1 MPSEDKL
8 DTVKLA
14 QAINLARRYSVQN
27 EYDLMQ
33 VRFLFG
39 FAMERS
45 CERRASLVRNML
57 RSFL

>member
-33 VRFLFG
+33 VRFFFLDLQWNDRVEEERLFG
-39 FAMERS
+39 I
-45 CERRASLVRNML
+45 CCV
-57 RSFL
+57 